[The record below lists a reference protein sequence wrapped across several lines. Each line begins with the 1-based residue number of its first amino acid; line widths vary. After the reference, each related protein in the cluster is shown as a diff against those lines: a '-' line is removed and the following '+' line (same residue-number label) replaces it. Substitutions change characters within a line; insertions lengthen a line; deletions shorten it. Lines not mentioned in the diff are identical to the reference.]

1 MVFLPVIKMIKPVN
15 RTGNMEKREKDI
27 DQITG
32 VVSLTFINSM
42 IRRSVSGPKVG
53 DDITPPPEFIDG
65 YI

>member
-1 MVFLPVIKMIKPVN
+1 MIKPLN
-15 RTGNMEKREKDI
+15 RTGNMEKMEKDI

-42 IRRSVSGPKVG
+42 IRRSVPGAKAGGELVPRKEV
-53 DDITPPPEFIDG
+53 IEG